1 MATQPGSQER
11 PLRVAIIGAGPSGF
25 YATQALLAQAD
36 LNLAVDIIDHLPAPY
51 GLVRYGVAPDHQ
63 KIKSVTKVYD
73 RIAEDPRVR
82 FLGNVTLG
90 RDLTHDDLRAHYEQV
105 VYAVGAQTDRR
116 LGVPGEDLVG
126 SYPATDFVAWFN
138 GHPDYA
144 HLTFDLS
151 CESVAVVGVG
161 NVAMDVARI
170 LALSPAELEASDIA
184 DYALEAL
191 RKSQV
196 RNIYVI
202 ARRGPAQ
209 VKFTNPELRELAELE
224 ETDVIIDP
232 AQLELDAASE
242 ASIADNRE
250 SQQNLDIMRH
260 YAGIGETGKPKNIY
274 FLFMRSPV
282 ELSGDDDGRVTRMKL
297 EKNIL
302 RSGNG
307 GSLNAVGPGD
317 YETIDVGLVMRSIG
331 YKGEPL
337 SGVPFNSRAGV
348 IPNVGGRVVTADGQ
362 VVPGEYV
369 VGWIKRGP
377 TGIIGTNK
385 PDAVATVR
393 LMLEDIPGLAS
404 VADDKSRPES
414 VSALLNERGVRFVT
428 WEEWKLIDQTE
439 VAAGEKLGRPRVKL
453 TTVPAMLAAID
464 QAKEALIQDVLI
476 VGGGPAG
483 LYAAFYAGLRGLK
496 ARVLET
502 MPVVGGQLSALYP
515 EMDIYDAPGFSKIG
529 AMDLVEALRMQAE
542 RFGKQVDIRT
552 GTRVVSLDRDENGL
566 FVVKVD
572 KGETHRTRKLILA
585 TGLGALVPVR
595 LDIPS
600 LNKYEGRGVYY
611 FARDR
616 AVLRGKSVVVVG
628 GGDSAVLWA
637 LNLKDWAARVT
648 LIHRRDRFRAR
659 EGNVAELMSSGA
671 VAGAS
676 GGVDVRLFHE
686 VKEVK
691 GKTRVEAVVLVDN
704 RTHDEFEIPADALLL
719 ALGYRAERRIVESLG
734 IAPDENGIKVDG
746 VMQTNVEGVY
756 AIGDVAKVAGSVSL
770 KLIATGL
777 GEAAIAANHACH
789 ALRPDKPIIP
799 HHSSSMR
806 L

>member
-1 MATQPGSQER
+1 MATQPGTQER
-11 PLRVAIIGAGPSGF
+11 PLRVAVVGAGPSGF
-25 YATQALLAQAD
+25 YAVQALLAQAD
-36 LNLAVDIIDHLPAPY
+36 LKVSIDIIDHLPAPY

-90 RDLTHDDLRAHYEQV
+90 KDLTHEELRSHYDQV
-105 VYAVGAQTDRR
+105 IYAVGAQTDRR

-126 SYPATDFVAWFN
+126 SYPATDFVAWYN

-151 CESVAVVGVG
+151 CENVAVVGVG

-170 LALSPAELEASDIA
+170 LALSPTELEASDIA
-184 DYALEAL
+184 DHALEAL
-191 RKSQV
+191 RQSKVS
-196 RNIYVI
+196 NIYVI

-224 ETDVIIDP
+224 ETDVIIAPDELSLDP
-232 AQLELDAASE
+232 ASE

-250 SQQNLDIMRH
+250 AQQNLDIMRH
-260 YAGIGETGKPKNIY
+260 YAGIGDTGKPKNIY
-274 FLFMRSPV
+274 FLFLRSPV
-282 ELSGDDDGRVTRMKL
+282 ELYGDDGGRVARMRL
-297 EKNIL
+297 EKNVL
-302 RSGNG
+302 QVGDG
-307 GSLNAVGPGD
+307 GSLNAVGTGQ

-337 SGVPFNSRAGV
+337 AGVPFNSRAGV
-348 IPNVGGRVVTADGQ
+348 IPNQGGRVQSAEGQ

-393 LMLEDIPGLAS
+393 LMVEDVATLA
-404 VADDKSRPES
+404 AAAEDKAKPE
-414 VSALLNERGVRFVT
+414 AMTDLLRERGVRYVT
-428 WEEWKLIDQTE
+428 WEEWKLIDEAE
-439 VAAGEKLGRPRVKL
+439 VAAGAKRGRPRVKL
-453 TTVPAMLAAID
+453 TSVPAMLAAID
-464 QAKEALIQDVLI
+464 QAREALIQDVLI

-496 ARVLET
+496 TRVLEA
-502 MPVVGGQLSALYP
+502 MPMVGGQLASLYP

-529 AMDLVEALRMQAE
+529 AMELVAALRQQVE
-542 RFGKQVDIRT
+542 RFGSNVDIRT
-552 GTRVVSLDRDENGL
+552 GSRVEAIDRDERGL
-566 FVVKVD
+566 FAVRTST
-572 KGETHRTRKLILA
+572 GEVHHTRKLILA
-585 TGLGALVPVR
+585 TGLGALQPVR
-595 LDIPS
+595 LDTPAPA
-600 LNKYEGRGVYY
+600 KYEGKGVYY
-611 FARDR
+611 FAPDR
-616 AVLRGKSVVVVG
+616 AAFRGKRVVVVG
-628 GGDSAVLWA
+628 GGDTAVLWA
-637 LNLKDWAARVT
+637 LNLKDWAAKVT
-648 LIHRRDRFRAR
+648 LAHRRDKFRAR
-659 EGNVAELMSSGA
+659 EAHVAELMGS
-671 VAGAS
+671 
-676 GGVDVRLFHE
+676 GVDVRLFHE
-686 VKEVK
+686 LKEVK
-691 GKTRVEAVVLVDN
+691 GKAAVEAVVLAN
-704 RTHDEFEIPADALLL
+704 THTKEEVELPADAVLL
-719 ALGYRAERRIVESLG
+719 ALGYRAERRIAEGLG
-734 IAPDENGIKVDG
+734 ITKDENGIKVDG
-746 VMQTNVEGVY
+746 TMQTSVPGIY

-789 ALRPDKPIIP
+789 ALRPEQPLIP
-799 HHSSSMR
+799 HHSSSLR